1 MGSECTGGRTPI
13 VLHYWYRYE
22 DIYPAS
28 GLAGSIVIDN
38 LIPNMDMVR
47 IDCPFCNEAVDL
59 GSANASLYECPYC
72 SEEFEYKS
80 KDELIVSVKTTS
92 KNTGTLVNHG
102 VFKGWRAFGPPSK
115 KKSPPA
121 NWEKSS
127 MFDTI
132 LFSIFL
138 CLGLAVVL
146 WLTKIS
152 NGICLIALT
161 APILLAMAAV
171 VEYFNDLMIKKGWLF
186 LARCKGQYALWDGQN
201 TFAIPLAH
209 NRNLFISSEK
219 IFEIIVHRGPGTLT
233 NNKYGLVHIL
243 TRGKNGHVNFTTSQ
257 DEQNF
262 LNILIKV
269 TGIIPKT
276 KYHKKQRLSEG
287 GGGGGGD

>member
-1 MGSECTGGRTPI
+1 LVP
-13 VLHYWYRYE
+13 
-22 DIYPAS
+22 DI
-28 GLAGSIVIDN
+28 
-38 LIPNMDMVR
+38 DMVR

-72 SEEFEYKS
+72 SEEFEYIS

-132 LFSIFL
+132 LFSILL

-161 APILLAMAAV
+161 APILIAMSAV

-209 NRNLFISSEK
+209 NRNLFISSET
-219 IFEIIVHRGPGTLT
+219 IFEIIVHRGPGIYT
-233 NNKYGLVHIL
+233 NNKYGLVHIF

-257 DEQNF
+257 DEQDF
-262 LNILIKV
+262 LNILIQV
-269 TGIIPKT
+269 TGVIPKT
-276 KYHKKQRLSEG
+276 KYHKKQRESENHS
-287 GGGGGGD
+287 